1 MNPSGMQINNK
12 NMEYVA
18 AVAQY
23 DSITAAAESLYISQP
38 ALSRFISNL
47 EKRIGVT
54 LFQRV
59 GNRFLL
65 TYEGERFLYHAK
77 RIMEIEQELQNEL
90 SDINKQKQGRLRL
103 ALPVLRS
110 PNILPRIRPPFSRQY
125 PNVDIIITEL
135 HSGFLENMLLDG
147 DVDFAIL
154 NDIPKDPRI
163 VAEHIRDDEV
173 MLIVSPSHPLAG
185 AGVDRP
191 GSRHK
196 QIDLSLFKEENFI
209 MQPNDQ
215 RTRRAAD
222 RIMKDAGITPRVLC
236 TTRSI
241 EASVRMVLQDM
252 GVCFAAETHIKYMM
266 LPFKPICFSLGN
278 PAAILQLSLCYLR
291 GNYQPQYFSDFI
303 ETVKKR
309 M

>member
-1 MNPSGMQINNK
+1 MNPGGLQINNK

-110 PNILPRIRPPFSRQY
+110 PNILPRILPPFSRQY

-154 NDIPKDPRI
+154 NDVPKDPRI
-163 VAEHIRDDEV
+163 VAEHIRDDE
-173 MLIVSPSHPLAG
+173 
-185 AGVDRP
+185 D
-191 GSRHK
+191 
-196 QIDLSLFKEENFI
+196 
-209 MQPNDQ
+209 
-215 RTRRAAD
+215 AD
-222 RIMKDAGITPRVLC
+222 RLPLPSAGRGRNRTARFQAQAD
-236 TTRSI
+236 R
-241 EASVRMVLQDM
+241 
-252 GVCFAAETHIKYMM
+252 
-266 LPFKPICFSLGN
+266 FKPFQG
-278 PAAILQLSLCYLR
+278 
-291 GNYQPQYFSDFI
+291 
-303 ETVKKR
+303 
-309 M
+309 

>member
-1 MNPSGMQINNK
+1 MNPGGLQINNK

-110 PNILPRIRPPFSRQY
+110 PNILPRILPACPP
-125 PNVDIIITEL
+125 
-135 HSGFLENMLLDG
+135 G
-147 DVDFAIL
+147 
-154 NDIPKDPRI
+154 
-163 VAEHIRDDEV
+163 
-173 MLIVSPSHPLAG
+173 
-185 AGVDRP
+185 
-191 GSRHK
+191 
-196 QIDLSLFKEENFI
+196 
-209 MQPNDQ
+209 
-215 RTRRAAD
+215 
-222 RIMKDAGITPRVLC
+222 
-236 TTRSI
+236 
-241 EASVRMVLQDM
+241 
-252 GVCFAAETHIKYMM
+252 
-266 LPFKPICFSLGN
+266 
-278 PAAILQLSLCYLR
+278 
-291 GNYQPQYFSDFI
+291 
-303 ETVKKR
+303 
-309 M
+309 